1 MTYEVQLS
9 QVGSKGT
16 VIMETTFGFDFMAD
30 ALIMEKVKR
39 LPSGY
44 VMKISEARRRV
55 IRAMSPCCHAAYT
68 RAAKNKPL
76 ACHHCGAAPV
86 WPEALL
92 DFELSTD
99 YVSAINEFEPLVAHF
114 IPDLL
119 ENALISA
126 GLVNALEEV
135 FSSVAEGK
143 RVREVMKLIPQ
154 APV

>member
-1 MTYEVQLS
+1 MTYEVNLS
-9 QVGSKGT
+9 QVGTKGT
-16 VIMETTFGFDFMAD
+16 VILETTFGLDFMAD

-44 VMKISEARRRV
+44 VIKTAPARRRV

-68 RAAKNKPL
+68 KAANNKPL
-76 ACHHCGAAPV
+76 TCHKCGAEPV
-86 WPEALL
+86 WPASVLE
-92 DFELSTD
+92 FELSTD
-99 YVSAINEFEPLVAHF
+99 YVTAINEFEPLIAHF

-119 ENALISA
+119 ENALIAA

-135 FSSVAEGK
+135 FASVASGK
-143 RVREVMKLIPQ
+143 RVREVMELIPQ